1 MANKKKKKSIVYPVF
16 FMILVSVVFTL
27 ALSLLNEFTIDT
39 IKAQEDF
46 KNQKTLLYVFD
57 IDYAADGSRE
67 EIDELYNQIISEKP
81 VKGKDFNVYVAVKD
95 NETLGF
101 AFPIEG
107 KGLWGTIKGYLAF
120 DENYT
125 EIIGVDFVSHS
136 ETPGLG
142 GRINEV
148 WFKDQ
153 FRGIKMSETES
164 ENLEVIIYSPSSGAN
179 AEPITGATLTSDSVS
194 RMFNSSITYILDEIR
209 GEF

>member
-1 MANKKKKKSIVYPVF
+1 MANKKRKKSIIYPVF

-27 ALSLLNEFTIDT
+27 ALSLINEFTIDT
-39 IKAQEDF
+39 IKAQADF

-57 IDYAADGSRE
+57 VDFDSGAPRE
-67 EIDELYNQIISEKP
+67 EIDVLFNQIISEKP
-81 VKGKDFNVYVAVKD
+81 VMDKDFNVYVATKD
-95 NETLGF
+95 NITLGY

-107 KGLWGTIKGYLAF
+107 KGLWGTIKGYIAF

-153 FRGIKMSETES
+153 FRGIKMSDSES
-164 ENLEVIIYSPSSGAN
+164 ENLEVIIYSPSEGGN
-179 AEPITGATLTSDSVS
+179 AVPITGATLTSDSVR
-194 RMFNSSITYILDEIR
+194 RMFNASISYILEEVR